1 MYGRS
6 LDAGAWQPYRY
17 LVFGEPTVAALG
29 VALRLRGLRGSAADP
44 SNLIQVMLAKGSL
57 LPPLFS
63 ASPGD
68 DHVSVL
74 L

>member
-1 MYGRS
+1 M
-6 LDAGAWQPYRY
+6 
-17 LVFGEPTVAALG
+17 AALG
-29 VALRLRGLRGSAADP
+29 AASRLRGLRGSAADP

-57 LPPLFS
+57 LLPLFS

-68 DHVSVL
+68 DHLTVL

>member
-1 MYGRS
+1 M
-6 LDAGAWQPYRY
+6 
-17 LVFGEPTVAALG
+17 VALG
-29 VALRLRGLRGSAADP
+29 AARRLRGSRGGVADP

-57 LPPLFS
+57 LLPLFS